1 MRKHTA
7 TFSDT
12 IKARCAFA
20 GITLDGLQ
28 KKTGIPRMTMF
39 RRLEDGN
46 WTREQM
52 QQMNRFL
59 HFEEADMKTFLEGR

>member
-1 MRKHTA
+1 MRKHNPI
-7 TFSDT
+7 FSDV

-20 GITLDGLQ
+20 GITLDRLQ
-28 KKTGIPRMTMF
+28 EKTGIPRATMF